1 MRSLH
6 LLLLLSALSLSSQ
19 AIALE
24 IGRAAP
30 SLSGL
35 ANDGRMLSLDQFKG
49 RVVYVD
55 FWASWCAPCRAA
67 IPALETLYQRYGT
80 RGFVVVGVNVDTER
94 KSAQRMLDQ
103 LMPTFPIVF
112 DPDGKWPEAFGLR
125 DMPSSYL
132 IDTTG
137 VVRYVNTGYRERDAV
152 RIEAAVKAALGE
164 KP

>member
-1 MRSLH
+1 MSSLR
-6 LLLLLSALSLSSQ
+6 LLFLLSALALSSQ
-19 AIALE
+19 AMALE

-35 ANDGRMLSLDQFKG
+35 ANDGRMLSLSQFKG
-49 RVVYVD
+49 QVVYVD

-67 IPALETLYQRYGT
+67 IPALEVLYQRYRA
-80 RGFVVVGVNVDTER
+80 RGLVVVGVNVDSER

-103 LMPTFPIVF
+103 LTPNFPIVF

-132 IDTTG
+132 IDAKG
-137 VVRYVNTGYRERDAV
+137 VVRYVNSGYRERDV
-152 RIEAAVKAALGE
+152 PQIEAAIKAALGE

>member
-1 MRSLH
+1 MRSLGI
-6 LLLLLSALSLSSQ
+6 LFLLSALALPSQ
-19 AIALE
+19 AMALE

-35 ANDGRMLSLDQFKG
+35 ANDGHMLSLSQFKG

-67 IPALETLYQRYGT
+67 IPALETLYRRYGAQ
-80 RGFVVVGVNVDTER
+80 GLVVVGVNVDTER

-103 LMPTFPIVF
+103 LKPTFQIVF

-132 IDTTG
+132 IDAKG
-137 VVRYVNTGYRERDAV
+137 VVRYVNTGYRERDAE
-152 RIEAAVKAALGE
+152 RIEAAMKAALGE